1 MKDSIKYGDEG
12 GKDFGC
18 VADELTPQACYRSV
32 APQTTDINMFLS
44 NNNLLSSDVIY
55 GNKCLFMKI
64 TVLTATVK
72 TFVFIARHIGV
83 RLENGKYPTL
93 SLFFERSI
101 GWDPLVFAD

>member
-1 MKDSIKYGDEG
+1 
-12 GKDFGC
+12 
-18 VADELTPQACYRSV
+18 
-32 APQTTDINMFLS
+32 
-44 NNNLLSSDVIY
+44 
-55 GNKCLFMKI
+55 MKI